1 MDTTEQLIDLC
12 LTWRQLIETKS
23 IQYLSITNP
32 LDRVFPALELVN
44 LRMEL
49 ALMEDELCECLIIP
63 HELYACKP
71 QNPNKA

>member
-1 MDTTEQLIDLC
+1 MDTTAQLIDLC

-71 QNPNKA
+71 QNPNQA